1 MFISRNTHGHVGSD
15 IASLCSEAA
24 MQQIQEKMDL
34 MDLDKDTINVEVLDS
49 LRVTMDNF
57 HFDLGSS
64 NPSALCETVVVE
76 VPTVTW
82 DDVGGFNKVKLELQ
96 ETVQY
101 PMQHFEKFLKYG
113 MSPSKSVLFYG
124 PPGVG
129 KMMLAKAIANECK
142 ANFISIKVYLI
153 LC

>member
-1 MFISRNTHGHVGSD
+1 
-15 IASLCSEAA
+15 
-24 MQQIQEKMDL
+24 MQQIQENMDL
-34 MDLDKDTINVEVLDS
+34 IDLDKDTIDVEVLDS

-57 HFDLGSS
+57 HFALGSS

-82 DDVGGFNKVKLELQ
+82 DNVGGFNKVKLELQ

-124 PPGVG
+124 PPSAG
-129 KMMLAKAIANECK
+129 KTMLAKAIANKCK